1 MAHFADLIG
10 CLKNLSSGD
19 FGWPGERAEK
29 AEYDKKELLFYQKFG
44 LQKSSNSW
52 VENSLSLFY
61 QSLDFLCI
69 LMGLR
74 FARSKSWINF
84 RMLNEMLFTSVINAV
99 KMRFYVIFYLIFY

>member
-61 QSLDFLCI
+61 QRLDFLCI

-74 FARSKSWINF
+74 FAR
-84 RMLNEMLFTSVINAV
+84 
-99 KMRFYVIFYLIFY
+99 